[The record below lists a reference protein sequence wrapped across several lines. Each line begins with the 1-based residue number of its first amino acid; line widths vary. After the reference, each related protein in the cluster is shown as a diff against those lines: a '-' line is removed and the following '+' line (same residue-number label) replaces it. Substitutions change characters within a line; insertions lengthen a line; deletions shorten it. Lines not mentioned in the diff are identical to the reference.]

1 MASPVVRITPNELHF
16 SDPEFHSEIYSGH
29 KNPKDKYAPFY
40 HFTGATQSA
49 FETHDHKLH
58 NSRRQPL
65 MSAFSK
71 RSIVAIEPLI
81 LEKVNMLSQRFETAY
96 LNKTV
101 IKLDSAFSALTA
113 DITSQYAYGRCFG
126 YLEDKDFK
134 NDIRESLLASLTLFH
149 IVRFFPIVMKGAK
162 VLPFRV
168 VQSLNPM
175 LSKVLGLRKLINAI
189 TIEELHT
196 MKQGKTSDAMLIQV
210 LNNPSIPESERSL
223 ERLNDEGFVF
233 MNAGTTTGKTLAF
246 IMFHLLKD
254 NGAYYSVLQQELI
267 KTFPEGMEHLTW
279 KDLETLPYLTTVCEN
294 VSLQGYDDAWSVIK
308 WMYSHNLELN
318 TLSGSISIGGISAG
332 GHTSE
337 VCHQL
342 VRDTRLLL
350 RLAILAMSAI
360 TLHLDLNKAVDSTYP
375 SFVKNE
381 FSLCLDWQRMKFFID
396 NIVPKY
402 DAQQGGI
409 ENHLRFLASPIDGDL
424 RGVCKTFVST
434 AKFDLVWDKSEAYA
448 QKLWEAGVAVTVR
461 RYTGVPH

>member
-267 KTFPEGMEHLTW
+267 KTFPEGMERLTW
-279 KDLETLPYLTTVCEN
+279 KDLETLPYLRGVIYEGLRLSIGPLTRLPRVAPTEPLIYQGRAIPPGTGISECNYFLHMDPVLFPNPAKYLPQRWITAEENGERLQKYIVTFGKGTRHCLGMNLAYAEMFMTVAVIVRRFCLELHETTEADVE
-294 VSLQGYDDAWSVIK
+294 VIK
-308 WMYSHNLELN
+308 DRIFGYPRNPSQ
-318 TLSGSISIGGISAG
+318 G
-332 GHTSE
+332 
-337 VCHQL
+337 
-342 VRDTRLLL
+342 VRVLT
-350 RLAILAMSAI
+350 
-360 TLHLDLNKAVDSTYP
+360 T
-375 SFVKNE
+375 
-381 FSLCLDWQRMKFFID
+381 
-396 NIVPKY
+396 
-402 DAQQGGI
+402 
-409 ENHLRFLASPIDGDL
+409 
-424 RGVCKTFVST
+424 
-434 AKFDLVWDKSEAYA
+434 
-448 QKLWEAGVAVTVR
+448 KLT
-461 RYTGVPH
+461 